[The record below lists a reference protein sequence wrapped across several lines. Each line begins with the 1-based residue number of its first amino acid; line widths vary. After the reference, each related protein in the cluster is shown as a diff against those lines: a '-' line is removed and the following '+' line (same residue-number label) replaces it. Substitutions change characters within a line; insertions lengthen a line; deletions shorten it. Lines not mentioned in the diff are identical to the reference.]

1 MIKLGIVSGAID
13 VDPTSR
19 ELLERAKERAD
30 ARPIDPADFRVIGD
44 RFYARDE
51 RVDQYDA
58 LIVRLLNPEGDSD
71 FQFDYLDQLWRRG
84 IYVLNSPPS
93 LSVAESKFL
102 SSAVLARAGF
112 PVPESAVVQRT
123 EDAVLFVEKHRDV
136 VAKPLYGFQG
146 RDVVRVRAGD
156 DEAIKKISRLI
167 GDYRGVMVQPFVPN
181 PGRDIRAFVVGERV
195 VAAIYRIAPPGDW
208 KTNVFFGGRVE
219 ETELRGDAEELSV
232 GAAKAVGLDYTGV
245 DLIEGP
251 DGLLV
256 LEVNG
261 APAWSGLERATG
273 RDIAKSIVDLVLRK
287 VGR

>member
-1 MIKLGIVSGAID
+1 MVKIGIVSGAID
-13 VDPTSR
+13 VDPTSQ
-19 ELLERAKERAD
+19 ELLERAKDRAD
-30 ARPIDPADFRVIGD
+30 AKPIDPADFRVVGEC
-44 RFYARDE
+44 FYARGE
-51 RVDQYDA
+51 RVDRYDA

-71 FQFDYLDQLWRRG
+71 FQFDYLDQLSKRG
-84 IYVLNSPPS
+84 VYVLNSLPS
-93 LSVAESKFL
+93 LAVAESKFL
-102 SSAVLARAGF
+102 SSAVLSRAGF
-112 PVPESAVVQRT
+112 PVPEFAVVQRA
-123 EDAVLFVEKHRDV
+123 EDAISFVERHRDV

-167 GDYRGVMVQPFVPN
+167 GDYRGILVQPFVPN
-181 PGRDIRAFVVGERV
+181 PGRDIRAFVVGDRV
-195 VAAIYRIAPPGDW
+195 VAAIFRIAPPGDW

-219 ETELRGDAEELSV
+219 KAKLRSDAEELSIR
-232 GAAKAVGLDYTGV
+232 AAKAIGLEYTGV

-273 RDIAKSIVDLVLRK
+273 KDIARSIVDLVLQK
-287 VGR
+287 VG

>member
-1 MIKLGIVSGAID
+1 MVKIGIVSGAID
-13 VDPTSR
+13 VDPTSQ
-19 ELLERAKERAD
+19 ELLERAKDRAD
-30 ARPIDPADFRVIGD
+30 AKPIDPADFRVVGEC
-44 RFYARDE
+44 FYARGE
-51 RVDQYDA
+51 RVDRYDA

-71 FQFDYLDQLWRRG
+71 FQFDYLDQLSKRG
-84 IYVLNSPPS
+84 VYVLNSPPS
-93 LSVAESKFL
+93 LAVAESKFL
-102 SSAVLARAGF
+102 SSAVLSRAGF
-112 PVPESAVVQRT
+112 RVPEFAVVQRT
-123 EDAVLFVEKHRDV
+123 EDAISFVERHQDV

-167 GDYRGVMVQPFVPN
+167 GDYRGILVQPFVPN
-181 PGRDIRAFVVGERV
+181 PGRDIRAFVVGDRV
-195 VAAIYRIAPPGDW
+195 VAAIFRIAPPGDW

-219 ETELRGDAEELSV
+219 KAKLRSDAEELSIR
-232 GAAKAVGLDYTGV
+232 AAKAIGLEYTGV

-273 RDIAKSIVDLVLRK
+273 KDIARSIVDLVLQK
-287 VGR
+287 VG